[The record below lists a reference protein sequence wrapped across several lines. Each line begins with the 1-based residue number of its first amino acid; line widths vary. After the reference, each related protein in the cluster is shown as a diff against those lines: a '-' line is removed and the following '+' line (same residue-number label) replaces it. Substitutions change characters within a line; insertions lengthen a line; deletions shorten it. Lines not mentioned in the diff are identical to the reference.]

1 MSSLRKSVYDCE
13 NGGVVMGRWQAG
25 DKIECDVRPGAVW
38 YGEWLQ
44 EALWGLVRD
53 LGLSEDRSSSYEI
66 SNVLPHPRPT
76 KLALN
81 ESEGSVVTWVAGESG
96 GMAPLE

>member
-1 MSSLRKSVYDCE
+1 MVYDRE
-13 NGGVVMGRWQAG
+13 DGGVVVGRGQPG
-25 DKIECDVRPGAVW
+25 DKVKCYVGPGAVW

-53 LGLSEDRSSSYEI
+53 LGLSTDRASSHKI
-66 SNVLPHPRPT
+66 TNVLPHPRPP

-81 ESEGSVVTWVAGESG
+81 ECESTVVTWVARESG